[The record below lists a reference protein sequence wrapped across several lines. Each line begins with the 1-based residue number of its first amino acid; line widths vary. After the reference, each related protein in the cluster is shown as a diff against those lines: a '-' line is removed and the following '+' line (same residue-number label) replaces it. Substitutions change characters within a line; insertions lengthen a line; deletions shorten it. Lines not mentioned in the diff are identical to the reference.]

1 MAQRSS
7 ELKMMAKAH
16 TAVQLTFIGNNLGE
30 LTKLK
35 RYLIQDSQSVAHR
48 GGEGSTPPPEIP
60 KALQNRAKLNP
71 IVKTVKNC

>member
-16 TAVQLTFIGNNLGE
+16 TVVQLTFIGNNLGE

-48 GGEGSTPPPEIP
+48 GGEGSTPPPRNSEGPP
-60 KALQNRAKLNP
+60 KSC
-71 IVKTVKNC
+71 KTQPDCENC